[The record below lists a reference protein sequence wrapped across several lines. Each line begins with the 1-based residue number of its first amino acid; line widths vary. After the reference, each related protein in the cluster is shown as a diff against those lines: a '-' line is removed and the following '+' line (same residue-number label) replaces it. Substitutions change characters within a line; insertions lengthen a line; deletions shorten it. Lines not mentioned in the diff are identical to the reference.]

1 MTQPLM
7 PMATAVWLVDNT
19 TLTFKQIARFCGL
32 HELEVQG
39 IADETVGLHI
49 VGLDPTLNAQLT
61 HEEIE
66 RCQADG
72 SADLQILEDEVPA
85 QPRTK
90 GPRYTPVSK
99 RQDKPD
105 AIAWMLRNHPE
116 VSDAQ
121 VSKLVGTTK
130 PTIQALR
137 DRSHWNIQNIKPLDP
152 VALGLC
158 SQIELDEAVLKAAKK
173 VEAQMAKEEKA
184 AAKAAKAQAT
194 KLEAAEEESEVA
206 SEPAE
211 EAPAEQVTEEV
222 QAAVLEEKTEAAEAE
237 PVADTGAEVGTNT
250 GADAGAV
257 AEDDTGA
264 ETPAGEEAVS
274 VTAAE
279 ESGTLTP

>member
-32 HELEVQG
+32 HPLEIQG

-49 VGLDPTLNAQLT
+49 VGLDPTLNGQLT
-61 HEEIE
+61 RDEIE
-66 RCQADG
+66 RCEGDE
-72 SADLQILEDEVPA
+72 SADLVILLDEVPA
-85 QPRTK
+85 QARTM

-158 SQIELDEAVLKAAKK
+158 SQIELDEVVLKAAKK
-173 VEAQMAKEEKA
+173 AEAQKAKEEKA
-184 AAKAAKAQAT
+184 TAKAARAKAAEA
-194 KLEAAEEESEVA
+194 EAAEEPVEV
-206 SEPAE
+206 
-211 EAPAEQVTEEV
+211 V
-222 QAAVLEEKTEAAEAE
+222 
-237 PVADTGAEVGTNT
+237 
-250 GADAGAV
+250 
-257 AEDDTGA
+257 
-264 ETPAGEEAVS
+264 
-274 VTAAE
+274 AAE
-279 ESGTLTP
+279 EPVEVAITEGVQDIAPEEAAAEPNSVTTEDAGENKTLTP